1 MMKSID
7 EKFKQ
12 AVEDVKDLPKRPD
25 NETLLQLYGLYKQ
38 VTIGNIN
45 IAQPW
50 AIQVEKRAKWD
61 SWKLFENM
69 DRSKAM
75 ARYVEIVENLIK
87 EN

>member
-12 AVEDVKDLPKRPD
+12 AVENVKDLPKRPD

-69 DRSKAM
+69 DKSKAM

>member
-12 AVEDVKDLPKRPD
+12 AVLDVKTLSNRPN

-50 AIQVEKRAKWD
+50 AIQLEKRAKWD

-69 DRSKAM
+69 DKTKAM
-75 ARYVEIVENLIK
+75 TKYIEIVENLI
-87 EN
+87 NQN

>member
-1 MMKSID
+1 MKSID

-12 AVEDVKDLPKRPD
+12 AVEDVKNLPNRPN

-45 IAQPW
+45 IPQPW
-50 AIQVEKRAKWD
+50 AIQIEKRAKWD

-69 DRSKAM
+69 DKSKAM
-75 ARYVEIVENLIK
+75 ARYVEIVENLISQ
-87 EN
+87 N

>member
-12 AVEDVKDLPKRPD
+12 AVLDVKTLSNRPD

-50 AIQVEKRAKWD
+50 AIQIEKRAKWD

-69 DRSKAM
+69 DKTKAM
-75 ARYVEIVENLIK
+75 ARYVEIVENLI
-87 EN
+87 NQN

>member
-1 MMKSID
+1 MKSID

>member
-1 MMKSID
+1 MKSID

-12 AVEDVKDLPKRPD
+12 AVENVKDLPKRPD

-69 DRSKAM
+69 DKSKAM

>member
-12 AVEDVKDLPKRPD
+12 AVENVKDLPKRPN

-38 VTIGNIN
+38 VTTGNIN

-69 DRSKAM
+69 DKSKAGQI
-75 ARYVEIVENLIK
+75 RRNR
-87 EN
+87 